1 MLPWFLMCLQTVLVK
16 EANSRINEKGVAIR
30 VSEERFGL
38 NQVLFADDVVM
49 VADLEESLYGSMLS
63 LAGER

>member
-1 MLPWFLMCLQTVLVK
+1 MCLQTVLVK

-30 VSEERFGL
+30 VSEERFRL